1 MGWECFAT
9 YGSNKTYVKNSA
21 KAAGKAAE
29 IREGIKIKTYE
40 NLSDLYHFEP
50 VCAETFGSWGSRGLN
65 LIKMIGNKMKEATGE
80 PRSTF
85 YLFQK
90 ISMAIQRGNSQ
101 CILGTSSNSKGLD
114 EIFDFI
120 DHNYGDD

>member
-1 MGWECFAT
+1 MHVVAQ
-9 YGSNKTYVKNSA
+9 SP
-21 KAAGKAAE
+21 AAC
-29 IREGIKIKTYE
+29 REHKYTCIFFKIVLDT
-40 NLSDLYHFEP
+40 
-50 VCAETFGSWGSRGLN
+50 WGPRGLN

-101 CILGTSSNSKGLD
+101 CTLGTSSNSKGLD